1 MTNTHKT
8 IRRAAGLLLAVWLAA
23 WTVMPAYAAGNKAEG
38 SEGQA
43 EQARENPPMP
53 VNPHIADLQVVAE
66 SLVEGLDE
74 QSLKSLYEIRQIFG
88 ITRSVRVV
96 HGDVKT
102 AVELCAKENE
112 ALSEE
117 ITSRFNDWEKA
128 VMKPLEEAEAKM
140 QVMIEGQTFRP
151 ASDIR
156 GYLALTKK
164 AADFAESRI
173 DKKPVT
179 GEAQCRSLIQSMDNT
194 EQVLVQLLS
203 NIEDTAGFPAPE
215 TEVEAAP
222 VPKEK
227 EQE

>member
-1 MTNTHKT
+1 MANTHKT
-8 IRRAAGLLLAVWLAA
+8 IRRTAGLLLAFWLV
-23 WTVMPAYAAGNKAEG
+23 TSFVMPAYAAGNKAAG
-38 SEGQA
+38 SQEPA
-43 EQARENPPMP
+43 EQATENPPMP
-53 VNPHIADLQVVAE
+53 ANPYIADLQIVAE
-66 SLVEGLDE
+66 SLIEGLDE

-88 ITRSVRVV
+88 VTRSVRVV

-112 ALSEE
+112 GLAEE
-117 ITSRFNDWEKA
+117 ITTRFNAWEKE
-128 VMKPLEEAEAKM
+128 VMDPLEAAETKM
-140 QVMIEGQTFRP
+140 QVMIEGQNFRP

-179 GEAQCRSLIQSMDNT
+179 GEEQCRSLIQSMDNT

-203 NIEDTAGFPAPE
+203 NIEDTAGFPTSEAE
-215 TEVEAAP
+215 IEAAP
-222 VPKEK
+222 APKEK
-227 EQE
+227 EPE